1 MVSLYFLCNL
11 RRVLSNGFGSG
22 SSRLECCV
30 LGVWITTFVCPFPQQ
45 IRQTVRRI
53 ITVPSSKSKSP
64 HCRPQTSPIRN
75 PSSICRSIPI
85 LRVVGS
91 DKRNSRRESCSV
103 RVKGCGSGFC
113 VCGSLTHISM
123 GGMRCR
129 CAAYLQIRRSI
140 PRHSCAED
148 APSGLW
154 LRSVGDRI

>member
-1 MVSLYFLCNL
+1 MWYRCIFCAT
-11 RRVLSNGFGSG
+11 
-22 SSRLECCV
+22 CV
-30 LGVWITTFVCPFPQQ
+30 EFSATARKRKF
-45 IRQTVRRI
+45 TVRMLCFGCLNHNFCMTISTTDSADGAPDRYCAFI
-53 ITVPSSKSKSP
+53 KIP

-91 DKRNSRRESCSV
+91 DKRNSLRESCSV

-148 APSGLW
+148 APSGL
-154 LRSVGDRI
+154 